1 MNTHARSR
9 LIGGL
14 IVQNGI
20 LSFMHG
26 HASYNQ
32 IFLAENDI
40 HKTAYRCLGAPGTYE
55 WNVMPFDLKNAGFT
69 NQRAMNLIFH
79 VMIEKHLEVYIDDIP
94 IKSENFELHL

>member
-40 HKTAYRCLGAPGTYE
+40 YKTAFRCLGAPGTYE
-55 WNVMPFDLKNAGFT
+55 
-69 NQRAMNLIFH
+69 
-79 VMIEKHLEVYIDDIP
+79 
-94 IKSENFELHL
+94 